1 MDLVESLLRAAL
13 GLGLEAKE
21 IGIAQM
27 ALRAAVVYAVTLVF
41 VRLAKKRFMGH
52 ATAFD
57 VILGIM
63 LGSMVSRAIAGT
75 APFMPTLAASAT
87 LLAVHWLFSAGAVRS
102 HHLGQ
107 VIKGSSDILVKDGQ
121 IDAEALRAAHMSE
134 RDLWEELRSK
144 SISDLKEVAEAR
156 LERSGSLSVIK
167 AKSEPK
173 IIEIAVA
180 DGVQRTASAANPC
193 RFRNGSH

>member
-1 MDLVESLLRAAL
+1 MDQINHAL
-13 GLGLEAKE
+13 EWAFGTGGSSIHINAP
-21 IGIAQM
+21 QM
-27 ALRAAVVYAVTLVF
+27 ALRAIVVYVATVLI
-41 VRLAKKRFMGH
+41 VRLGKKRFMSR

-75 APFMPTLAASAT
+75 APFMPTLVASAM

-102 HHLGQ
+102 HHLGE
-107 VIKGSSDILVKDGQ
+107 VIKGSSDILIKDGR
-121 IDAEALRAAHMSE
+121 IDTAALRVAHMSD

-144 SISDLKEVAEAR
+144 SVSDLKEVAEAR

-167 AKSEPK
+167 AKREPK
-173 IIEIAVA
+173 VIEIVVA
-180 DGVQRTASAANPC
+180 EGVQTVRVEL
-193 RFRNGSH
+193 H

>member
-1 MDLVESLLRAAL
+1 MDEINQLLAWAF
-13 GLGLEAKE
+13 GTGGTSVH
-21 IGIAQM
+21 INVPQM
-27 ALRAAVVYAVTLVF
+27 ALRAVVVYVATVLI
-41 VRLAKKRFMGH
+41 VRMGKKRFMSR

-63 LGSMVSRAIAGT
+63 LGSLVSRAIAGT

-107 VIKGSSDILVKDGQ
+107 IIKGSSDILVKDGQ

-156 LERSGSLSVIK
+156 LERSGGLSVIK

-180 DGVQRTASAANPC
+180 DGVQTVRVEIA
-193 RFRNGSH
+193 